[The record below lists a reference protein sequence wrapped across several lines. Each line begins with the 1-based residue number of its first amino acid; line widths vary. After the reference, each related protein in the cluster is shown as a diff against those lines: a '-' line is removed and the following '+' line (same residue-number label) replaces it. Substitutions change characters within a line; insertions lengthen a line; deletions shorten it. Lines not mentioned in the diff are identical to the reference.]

1 MKIGIVG
8 LPYVGKTSLFNALTQ
23 SEAETGTYA
32 AKKGWNIGSV
42 KVPDERLAALAGI
55 FNPKKVTPTNI
66 DYVDVP
72 GVTKG
77 DIALEG
83 LEGLEASVIAE
94 LREVDALVHIVR
106 VFEDDAVP
114 HVDGD
119 VAPKRDIE
127 TIDIELAFAD
137 LGIIDNR
144 LDRLSRELRTQKI
157 PALEHERVVLE
168 RCKDT
173 LEGGTPIREL
183 PLSPE
188 DERAIRG
195 YGFLTQKPLLLVLNI
210 GEDELD
216 STEEIRASFA
226 EYAQTRQIEIITLSA
241 RLEMELARLDAEDA
255 EIFRTEMGLSESAPA
270 QVIEAS
276 YRTLELI
283 TFFTVVSDQLQ
294 AWTLKNG
301 MTALDAAAAIHTDM
315 ARGFI
320 RAETIHWADLV
331 DCESLTKARDDGL
344 LRLEGKDYI
353 VSDGDVLTIRF
364 NV

>member
-23 SEAETGTYA
+23 SEAETGTYTG
-32 AKKGWNIGSV
+32 KKGWNVGSV
-42 KVPDERLAALAGI
+42 KIPDERLAALAGV
-55 FNPKKVTPTNI
+55 FNPKRVTATSIN
-66 DYVDVP
+66 YVDIA
-72 GVTKG
+72 GVSKG

-83 LEGLEASVIAE
+83 LETGVIAE
-94 LREVDALVHIVR
+94 LREVDALAHIVR

-119 VAPKRDIE
+119 VDPKRDIE

-144 LDRLSRELRTQKI
+144 LNRLDRELRTQKI
-157 PALEHERVVLE
+157 PELEHERLVLE
-168 RCKDT
+168 GCKDA
-173 LEGGTPIREL
+173 LEAGTAIREL
-183 PLSPE
+183 PLAPE

-216 STEEIRASFA
+216 SAEKVRASLGA
-226 EYAQTRQIEIITLSA
+226 SERHTEIITLSA
-241 RLEMELARLDAEDA
+241 RLEMELAQLDAEEA
-255 EIFRTEMGLSESAPA
+255 ALFRTEIGLTESVLAR
-270 QVIEAS
+270 VIDAS
-276 YRTLELI
+276 YRTLGLI
-283 TFFTVVSDQLQ
+283 TFFTVVSDELR

-301 MTALDAAAAIHTDM
+301 MTALDAAGTIHTDM

-320 RAETIHWADLV
+320 RAETIDWADLV
-331 DCESLTKARDDGL
+331 NCGSLIKARDNGL
-344 LRLEGKDYI
+344 LRLEGKDYL

>member
-32 AKKGWNIGSV
+32 VKKGWNAGSV
-42 KVPDERLAALAGI
+42 KVPDERLTALAEV
-55 FNPKKVTPTNI
+55 FNPNRVTPTSI
-66 DYVDVP
+66 DYVDIA
-72 GVTKG
+72 GVSKG

-83 LEGLEASVIAE
+83 LETGVIAE
-94 LREVDALVHIVR
+94 LREVDALAHIVR
-106 VFEDDAVP
+106 VFEDDTVP

-119 VAPKRDIE
+119 VDPNRDIE

-144 LDRLSRELRTQKI
+144 LDRLNRELRTQKI
-157 PALEHERVVLE
+157 PALEHERTVLE
-168 RCKDT
+168 RCKSA

-183 PLSPE
+183 PLPFD
-188 DERAIRG
+188 DERSIRG

-210 GEDELD
+210 SEDGLEGA
-216 STEEIRASFA
+216 EEVRSSFA
-226 EYAQTRQIEIITLSA
+226 EYAQKQQIEIITLSA
-241 RLEMELARLDAEDA
+241 RLEMELAQLDAEDA
-255 EIFRTEMGLSESAPA
+255 EIFRTEMGLT
-270 QVIEAS
+270 EAALAGVVATS
-276 YRTLELI
+276 YRALGLV
-283 TFFTVVSDQLQ
+283 TFFTVVSDELR
-294 AWTLKNG
+294 AWTLKAG
-301 MTALDAAAAIHTDM
+301 MTALDAAGAIHTDM

-320 RAETIHWADLV
+320 RAEAIQWADLV
-331 DCESLTKARDDGL
+331 ACEGLAQAKDSGL
-344 LRLEGKDYI
+344 LRLEGKDYV

>member
-23 SEAETGTYA
+23 SDAETGTYT
-32 AKKGWNIGSV
+32 AKKGWNVGSV
-42 KVPDERLAALAGI
+42 KVPDERLAALAEV
-55 FNPKKVTPTNI
+55 FKPKRVTPTSI
-66 DYVDVP
+66 DYVDIA
-72 GVTKG
+72 GVSKG

-83 LEGLEASVIAE
+83 LEAGVIAE
-94 LREVDALVHIVR
+94 LREVDALAHIVR

-119 VAPKRDIE
+119 VNSERDIE

-144 LDRLSRELRTQKI
+144 LDRLGRELRTQKI
-157 PALEHERVVLE
+157 PALEYEQAVLE
-168 RCKDT
+168 RCKGA
-173 LEGGTPIREL
+173 LEGGTAIREL
-183 PLSPE
+183 PLTPE

-210 GEDELD
+210 GEDQLD
-216 STEEIRASFA
+216 GAEEIRASFA
-226 EYAQTRQIEIITLSA
+226 ASERENEIITLSA
-241 RLEMELARLDAEDA
+241 RLEMELARLDAEEA
-255 EIFRTEMGLSESAPA
+255 ELFRTEMGLDESALA
-270 QVIEAS
+270 RVIDTS
-276 YRTLELI
+276 YRTFGLV
-283 TFFTVVSDQLQ
+283 TFFTVVSDELR
-294 AWTLKNG
+294 AWTLKGG
-301 MTALDAAAAIHTDM
+301 MTALDAADAIHTDM

-331 DCESLTKARDDGL
+331 DCGSLTAARDNGL
-344 LRLEGKDYI
+344 LRLEGKDYV

>member
-32 AKKGWNIGSV
+32 TKKGWNVGSV
-42 KVPDERLAALAGI
+42 KVPDERLAGLTEV
-55 FNPKKVTPTNI
+55 FTPKKVTPTSI
-66 DYVDVP
+66 DYVDVA
-72 GVTKG
+72 GVSKG
-77 DIALEG
+77 DIALQ
-83 LEGLEASVIAE
+83 GLEAGVIAE
-94 LREVDALVHIVR
+94 LREVDALAHIVR

-119 VAPKRDIE
+119 VDPKRDIE

-144 LDRLSRELRTQKI
+144 LDRLSRELRTQKN
-157 PALEHERVVLE
+157 PVLEHERVVLE
-168 RCKDT
+168 QSKAA
-173 LEGGTPIREL
+173 LEGGTAIREL

-195 YGFLTQKPLLLVLNI
+195 YGLLTQKPLLLILNI
-210 GEDELD
+210 GEEGLERA
-216 STEEIRASFA
+216 EEVRSSFA
-226 EYAQTRQIEIITLSA
+226 EYAQNRQIEIITLSA
-241 RLEMELARLDAEDA
+241 RLEMELTQLDAEDA
-255 EIFRTEMGLSESAPA
+255 EIFRAEMGLNESALA
-270 QVIEAS
+270 WVIDAS
-276 YRTLELI
+276 YRALGLI
-283 TFFTVVSDQLQ
+283 TFFTVVSDELR
-294 AWTLKNG
+294 AWTLKAG
-301 MTALDAAAAIHTDM
+301 MTALDAAGTIHTDM

-320 RAETIHWADLV
+320 RAEAIQWADLV
-331 DCESLTKARDDGL
+331 DCGGLTKARDNGL
-344 LRLEGKDYI
+344 LRLEGKDYL

>member
-32 AKKGWNIGSV
+32 AKKGWNVGSV
-42 KVPDERLAALAGI
+42 KVPDERLAALSEV
-55 FNPKKVTPTNI
+55 FNPKRVTPTSI
-66 DYVDVP
+66 DYVDVA
-72 GVTKG
+72 GVSKG

-83 LEGLEASVIAE
+83 LEAGVIAE
-94 LREVDALVHIVR
+94 LREVDALAHIVR

-119 VAPKRDIE
+119 VDPKRDIE

-144 LDRLSRELRTQKI
+144 LNRLDRELRTQKI
-157 PALEHERVVLE
+157 PALEHEHVVLE
-168 RCKDT
+168 GCKDA
-173 LEGGTPIREL
+173 LEGGTAIREL
-183 PLSPE
+183 SLSPE

-216 STEEIRASFA
+216 SAEEIRANFA
-226 EYAQTRQIEIITLSA
+226 ASERQIEIITLSA
-241 RLEMELARLDAEDA
+241 KLEMELARLDAEEA
-255 EIFRTEMGLSESAPA
+255 ELFRTEMGLNESALA
-270 QVIEAS
+270 RVIDVS
-276 YRTLELI
+276 YRTLGLI
-283 TFFTVVSDQLQ
+283 TFFTVVSDELR

-301 MTALDAAAAIHTDM
+301 RTALDAAAAIHTDM

-320 RAETIHWADLV
+320 RAETIHWADLAA
-331 DCESLTKARDDGL
+331 CGSLTQARDNGL
-344 LRLEGKDYI
+344 LRLEGKDYL

>member
-1 MKIGIVG
+1 MKIGVVG

-23 SEAETGTYA
+23 SDAETGTYT
-32 AKKGWNIGSV
+32 AKKGWNVGSV
-42 KVPDERLAALAGI
+42 KVPDERLAALAEV
-55 FNPKKVTPTNI
+55 FNPKRVTPTSIN
-66 DYVDVP
+66 YVDIA
-72 GVTKG
+72 GVSKG

-83 LEGLEASVIAE
+83 LETGVIAE
-94 LREVDALVHIVR
+94 LREVDALAHIVR

-119 VAPKRDIE
+119 VDPKRDIE

-137 LGIIDNR
+137 LSIIDSR
-144 LDRLSRELRTQKI
+144 LDRLNRELRTQKI
-157 PALEHERVVLE
+157 LALEHERVVLE
-168 RCKDT
+168 RCKVA
-173 LEGGTPIREL
+173 LEAGTAIRQL
-183 PLSPE
+183 QLTPE

-216 STEEIRASFA
+216 NAEEICSNFAAS
-226 EYAQTRQIEIITLSA
+226 EPQIEIITLSA
-241 RLEMELARLDAEDA
+241 RLEMELARLDPEEAEL
-255 EIFRTEMGLSESAPA
+255 FRTEMGLDESALA
-270 QVIEAS
+270 RVIDAS
-276 YRTLELI
+276 YRTLGLI
-283 TFFTVVSDQLQ
+283 TFFTVVSDELR

-301 MTALDAAAAIHTDM
+301 MTALDAAGTIHTDM

-320 RAETIHWADLV
+320 RAETIDWTDLV
-331 DCESLTKARDDGL
+331 GCGSLTEARDNGL
-344 LRLEGKDYI
+344 LRLEGKDYA

>member
-32 AKKGWNIGSV
+32 AKKGWNVGSV
-42 KVPDERLAALAGI
+42 KVPDERLGALAEI
-55 FNPKKVTPTNI
+55 FNPKRVTPTSI
-66 DYVDVP
+66 DYVDIA
-72 GVTKG
+72 GVSKG

-83 LEGLEASVIAE
+83 LEAGVIAE
-94 LREVDALVHIVR
+94 LREVDALAHIVR

-119 VAPKRDIE
+119 VDPKRDIE

-144 LDRLSRELRTQKI
+144 LNRLDRELRTQKI
-157 PALEHERVVLE
+157 PALEHERAVLE
-168 RCKDT
+168 GCKGA
-173 LEGGTPIREL
+173 LEGGTAIREL
-183 PLSPE
+183 SLSPE

-216 STEEIRASFA
+216 SAEEIRAKFA
-226 EYAQTRQIEIITLSA
+226 ASERQTEIITLSA

-255 EIFRTEMGLSESAPA
+255 EIFRAEMELNESALA
-270 QVIEAS
+270 RVIDAS
-276 YRTLELI
+276 YRTLGLI
-283 TFFTVVSDQLQ
+283 TFFTVVSDELR
-294 AWTLKNG
+294 AWTLREG
-301 MTALDAAAAIHTDM
+301 MTTLDAAGTIHTDM

-331 DCESLTKARDDGL
+331 DCGSLTQARDDGL
-344 LRLEGKDYI
+344 LRLEGKDYV
-353 VSDGDVLTIRF
+353 VSDGDALTIRF

>member
-32 AKKGWNIGSV
+32 GKKGANVGSV
-42 KVPDERLAALAGI
+42 KVLDERLTALAEV
-55 FNPKKVTPTNI
+55 FNPKRVTPTSI
-66 DYVDVP
+66 DYVDIA
-72 GVTKG
+72 GVSKG

-83 LEGLEASVIAE
+83 LETGAIAE
-94 LREVDALVHIVR
+94 LREVDALAHVVR
-106 VFEDDAVP
+106 VFEDDTVP

-119 VAPKRDIE
+119 VNPKRDIG

-144 LDRLSRELRTQKI
+144 LDRLDRELRTQKI
-157 PALEHERVVLE
+157 PALEHERSVLE
-168 RCKDT
+168 RCKNA
-173 LEGGTPIREL
+173 LEDGTAIREL
-183 PLSPE
+183 RLSPE
-188 DERAIRG
+188 DERSIRG

-210 GEDELD
+210 GEDEL
-216 STEEIRASFA
+216 EGAEAIRASFA
-226 EYAQTRQIEIITLSA
+226 ASERQIEIITLSA
-241 RLEMELARLDAEDA
+241 RLEMELGGLDAEDA
-255 EIFRTEMGLSESAPA
+255 EIFRVEMGLDESALA
-270 QVIEAS
+270 RVIDVS
-276 YRTLELI
+276 YRTLGLV
-283 TFFTVVSDQLQ
+283 TFFTVGSDELR
-294 AWTLKNG
+294 AWTLKRG

-320 RAETIHWADLV
+320 RAEAVHWADLV
-331 DCESLTKARDDGL
+331 DCEGLTEARDVGL
-344 LRLEGKDYI
+344 LRLEGKDYL

>member
-32 AKKGWNIGSV
+32 AKKGWNVGSV
-42 KVPDERLAALAGI
+42 KVPDERLAALAEV
-55 FNPKKVTPTNI
+55 FTPKRITPTSI
-66 DYVDVP
+66 DYVDIA
-72 GVTKG
+72 GVSKG

-83 LEGLEASVIAE
+83 LEAGVIAE
-94 LREVDALVHIVR
+94 LRQVDALAHIVR

-119 VAPKRDIE
+119 VDPKRDIE

-144 LDRLSRELRTQKI
+144 LNRLDRELRTQKI

-168 RCKDT
+168 GCKAA
-173 LEGGTPIREL
+173 LEGGTAIREL
-183 PLSPE
+183 PLSAE

-216 STEEIRASFA
+216 SAEEIRANFA
-226 EYAQTRQIEIITLSA
+226 ASERQIEIITLSA
-241 RLEMELARLDAEDA
+241 KLEMELARLDAEEA
-255 EIFRTEMGLSESAPA
+255 ELFRTEMGLNESALA
-270 QVIEAS
+270 RVIDAS
-276 YRTLELI
+276 YRTLGLI
-283 TFFTVVSDQLQ
+283 TFFTVVSDELR
-294 AWTLKNG
+294 AWTLKEG
-301 MTALDAAAAIHTDM
+301 MTALDAAGTIHTDI

-331 DCESLTKARDDGL
+331 DCGSLTKARDNGL
-344 LRLEGKDYI
+344 LRLEGKDYL
-353 VSDGDVLTIRF
+353 VSDGDALTIRF

>member
-32 AKKGWNIGSV
+32 AKKGWNVSSV
-42 KVPDERLAALAGI
+42 KVPDERLGALAEV
-55 FNPKKVTPTNI
+55 FNPKRVTPTSI
-66 DYVDVP
+66 DYVDIA
-72 GVTKG
+72 GVSKG

-83 LEGLEASVIAE
+83 LEAGVIAE
-94 LREVDALVHIVR
+94 LRQVDALAHIVR

-119 VAPKRDIE
+119 VDPKRDIE
-127 TIDIELAFAD
+127 TIDMELAFAD

-144 LDRLSRELRTQKI
+144 LNRLDRELRTQKI
-157 PALEHERVVLE
+157 PALEHERMVLE
-168 RCKDT
+168 GCKAA
-173 LEGGTPIREL
+173 LEGGTAIREL
-183 PLSPE
+183 SLSPE

-216 STEEIRASFA
+216 SAEEICANFAAS
-226 EYAQTRQIEIITLSA
+226 ERQVEIITLSA
-241 RLEMELARLDAEDA
+241 KLEMELARLDAEEA
-255 EIFRTEMGLSESAPA
+255 ELFRTEMGLNESALA
-270 QVIEAS
+270 RMIDAS
-276 YRTLELI
+276 YRTLGLI
-283 TFFTVVSDQLQ
+283 TFFTVVSDELR
-294 AWTLKNG
+294 AWTLKEG
-301 MTALDAAAAIHTDM
+301 MTALDAAGTIHTDM

-331 DCESLTKARDDGL
+331 DCGSLTKARDNGL
-344 LRLEGKDYI
+344 LRLEGKDYL
-353 VSDGDVLTIRF
+353 VSDGDALTIRF
-364 NV
+364 NI

>member
-32 AKKGWNIGSV
+32 AKKGWNVGSV
-42 KVPDERLAALAGI
+42 KVPDERLGALAEI
-55 FNPKKVTPTNI
+55 FNPKRVTPTSI
-66 DYVDVP
+66 DYVDIA
-72 GVTKG
+72 GVSKG

-83 LEGLEASVIAE
+83 LEAGVIAE
-94 LREVDALVHIVR
+94 LREVDALAHIVR

-119 VAPKRDIE
+119 VDPKRDIE

-144 LDRLSRELRTQKI
+144 LNRLDRELRTQKI
-157 PALEHERVVLE
+157 PALEHERAVLE
-168 RCKDT
+168 GCKGA
-173 LEGGTPIREL
+173 LEGGTAIREL
-183 PLSPE
+183 SLSPE

-216 STEEIRASFA
+216 SAAEIRAKFA
-226 EYAQTRQIEIITLSA
+226 ASERQTEIITLSA

-255 EIFRTEMGLSESAPA
+255 EIFRAEMELNESALA
-270 QVIEAS
+270 RVIDAS
-276 YRTLELI
+276 YRTLGLI
-283 TFFTVVSDQLQ
+283 TFFTVVSDELR
-294 AWTLKNG
+294 AWTLKEG
-301 MTALDAAAAIHTDM
+301 MTTLDAAGTIHTDM

-331 DCESLTKARDDGL
+331 DCGSLTQARDDGL
-344 LRLEGKDYI
+344 LRLEGKDYV
-353 VSDGDVLTIRF
+353 VSDGDALTIRF

>member
-32 AKKGWNIGSV
+32 AKKGWNVGSV
-42 KVPDERLAALAGI
+42 KVPDERLGALAEI
-55 FNPKKVTPTNI
+55 FNPKRVTPTSI
-66 DYVDVP
+66 DYVDIA
-72 GVTKG
+72 GVSKG

-83 LEGLEASVIAE
+83 LEAGIIAE
-94 LREVDALVHIVR
+94 LREVDALAHIVR

-119 VAPKRDIE
+119 VDPKRDIE

-144 LDRLSRELRTQKI
+144 LNRLDRELRTQKI
-157 PALEHERVVLE
+157 PALEHERAVLE
-168 RCKDT
+168 GCKGA
-173 LEGGTPIREL
+173 LEGGTAIREL
-183 PLSPE
+183 SLSPE

-216 STEEIRASFA
+216 SAAEIRAKFA
-226 EYAQTRQIEIITLSA
+226 ASERQTEIITLSA
-241 RLEMELARLDAEDA
+241 RLEMELARLDAEDV
-255 EIFRTEMGLSESAPA
+255 EIFRAEMELNESALA
-270 QVIEAS
+270 RVIDAS
-276 YRTLELI
+276 YRTLGLI
-283 TFFTVVSDQLQ
+283 TFFTVVSDELR
-294 AWTLKNG
+294 AWTLKEG
-301 MTALDAAAAIHTDM
+301 MTTLDAAGTIHTDM

-331 DCESLTKARDDGL
+331 DCGSLTQARDDGL
-344 LRLEGKDYI
+344 LRLEGKDYV
-353 VSDGDVLTIRF
+353 VSDGDALTIRF

>member
-32 AKKGWNIGSV
+32 AKKGWNVGSV
-42 KVPDERLAALAGI
+42 RVPDERLAALAEV
-55 FNPKKVTPTNI
+55 FKPKRLTPTSI
-66 DYVDVP
+66 DYVDIA
-72 GVTKG
+72 GVSKG

-83 LEGLEASVIAE
+83 LETGVIAE
-94 LREVDALVHIVR
+94 LREVDALAHIVR

-114 HVDGD
+114 HVDGYVD
-119 VAPKRDIE
+119 PKRDIE

-144 LDRLSRELRTQKI
+144 LDRLNRELRTQKI
-157 PALEHERVVLE
+157 PALEHEHAVLE
-168 RCKDT
+168 RCKGA
-173 LEGGTPIREL
+173 LEGGTAIREL
-183 PLSPE
+183 PLSAE

-195 YGFLTQKPLLLVLNI
+195 YGFLTQKPLLLVFNI
-210 GEDELD
+210 GEDELERAED
-216 STEEIRASFA
+216 IRASFA
-226 EYAQTRQIEIITLSA
+226 VSERQIEIIALSA
-241 RLEMELARLDAEDA
+241 RLEMELALLDAEEA
-255 EIFRTEMGLSESAPA
+255 ELFRTEMGLNKSALA
-270 QVIEAS
+270 RVIDTS
-276 YRTLELI
+276 YRALGLI
-283 TFFTVVSDQLQ
+283 TFFTVVSDELR
-294 AWTLKNG
+294 AWTLKAG

-320 RAETIHWADLV
+320 RAETIHWKDLE
-331 DCESLTKARDDGL
+331 DCGGLTEARDNGL
-344 LRLEGKDYI
+344 LRLEGKDYL

>member
-23 SEAETGTYA
+23 SDAEIGTYA
-32 AKKGWNIGSV
+32 TKKGWNVGSV
-42 KVPDERLAALAGI
+42 KVPDERLAALAEV
-55 FNPKKVTPTNI
+55 FTPKRVTPTSI
-66 DYVDVP
+66 DYVDIA
-72 GVTKG
+72 GVSKG

-83 LEGLEASVIAE
+83 LEAGMIAE
-94 LREVDALVHIVR
+94 LREVDALAHIVR

-114 HVDGD
+114 HVDGTVD
-119 VAPKRDIE
+119 PKRDVE

-137 LGIIDNR
+137 LRIIDNR

-157 PALEHERVVLE
+157 PALEHERAVLE
-168 RCKDT
+168 RCKNA
-173 LEGGTPIREL
+173 LEGGTAICEV
-183 PLSPE
+183 PLAPE

-210 GEDELD
+210 GEDQLEGAED
-216 STEEIRASFA
+216 IRTRFV
-226 EYAQTRQIEIITLSA
+226 EYAQKRQIESITLSA
-241 RLEMELARLDAEDA
+241 RLEMELAQLDAEDA
-255 EIFRTEMGLSESAPA
+255 EIFRNEMGLDESALA
-270 QVIEAS
+270 RMVDAS
-276 YRTLELI
+276 YGTLGLL
-283 TFFTVVSDQLQ
+283 TFFTVVSDELR
-294 AWTLKNG
+294 AWTLKAG

-320 RAETIHWADLV
+320 RAEAIHWADLV
-331 DCESLTKARDDGL
+331 DCDGLTKARDNGL
-344 LRLEGKDYI
+344 LRLEGKDYP

>member
-32 AKKGWNIGSV
+32 AKKGWNVGSV
-42 KVPDERLAALAGI
+42 KVPDERLGALAEI
-55 FNPKKVTPTNI
+55 FNPKRVTPTSI
-66 DYVDVP
+66 DYVDIA
-72 GVTKG
+72 GVSKG

-83 LEGLEASVIAE
+83 LEAGVIAE
-94 LREVDALVHIVR
+94 LREVDALAHIVR

-114 HVDGD
+114 HVDGNVD
-119 VAPKRDIE
+119 PKRDIE

-144 LDRLSRELRTQKI
+144 LNRLDRELRTQKI
-157 PALEHERVVLE
+157 PALEHERAVLE
-168 RCKDT
+168 GCKGA
-173 LEGGTPIREL
+173 LEGGTAIREL
-183 PLSPE
+183 SLSPE

-216 STEEIRASFA
+216 SAAEIRAKFA
-226 EYAQTRQIEIITLSA
+226 ASERQTEIITLSA

-255 EIFRTEMGLSESAPA
+255 EIFRAEMELNESALA
-270 QVIEAS
+270 RVIDAS
-276 YRTLELI
+276 YRTLGLI
-283 TFFTVVSDQLQ
+283 TFFTVVSDELR
-294 AWTLKNG
+294 AWTLKEG
-301 MTALDAAAAIHTDM
+301 MTTLDAAGTIHTDM

-331 DCESLTKARDDGL
+331 DCGSLTQARDDGL
-344 LRLEGKDYI
+344 LRLEGKDYV
-353 VSDGDVLTIRF
+353 VSDGDALTIRF

>member
-32 AKKGWNIGSV
+32 GKKGANVSSV
-42 KVPDERLAALAGI
+42 KVPDERLTALAEV
-55 FNPKKVTPTNI
+55 FNPKRVTPTSI
-66 DYVDVP
+66 DYVDIA
-72 GVTKG
+72 GVSKG

-83 LEGLEASVIAE
+83 LETGTIAE
-94 LREVDALVHIVR
+94 LREVDALAHVVR
-106 VFEDDAVP
+106 VFEDDTVP

-119 VAPKRDIE
+119 VNPKRDIE

-144 LDRLSRELRTQKI
+144 LDRLDRELRTQTI
-157 PALEHERVVLE
+157 PALEHERIVLK
-168 RCKDT
+168 RCKEA
-173 LEGGTPIREL
+173 LEGGTAIREL
-183 PLSPE
+183 SLSPE

-210 GEDELD
+210 GEDELEGTD
-216 STEEIRASFA
+216 EIRASVVVS
-226 EYAQTRQIEIITLSA
+226 ERQIETITLSA
-241 RLEMELARLDAEDA
+241 KLEMELGRLDMEEA
-255 EIFRTEMGLSESAPA
+255 EIFRVEMGLEASALA
-270 QVIEAS
+270 RVIDVS
-276 YRTLELI
+276 YRTLGLV
-283 TFFTVVSDQLQ
+283 TFFTVVSDELR
-294 AWTLKNG
+294 AWTLKQG

-320 RAETIHWADLV
+320 RAEAIHWADLV
-331 DCESLTKARDDGL
+331 DCEGLTEARDAGL
-344 LRLEGKDYI
+344 LRLEGKDYL

>member
-8 LPYVGKTSLFNALTQ
+8 LPYVGKTCLFNALTQ

-32 AKKGWNIGSV
+32 TKKGWNVGSV
-42 KVPDERLAALAGI
+42 KVPDERLAALAEV
-55 FNPKKVTPTNI
+55 FNPKRVTPTNI
-66 DYVDVP
+66 DYVDIA
-72 GVTKG
+72 GVSKG

-83 LEGLEASVIAE
+83 LETGIIAE
-94 LREVDALVHIVR
+94 LREVDALAHIVR

-119 VAPKRDIE
+119 VDPKRDIE
-127 TIDIELAFAD
+127 TIDMELAFAD

-157 PALEHERVVLE
+157 PALEHERAVLE
-168 RCKDT
+168 QCKDA
-173 LEGGTPIREL
+173 LEGGTAIREL

-210 GEDELD
+210 GEDELERA
-216 STEEIRASFA
+216 EEIRSSFA
-226 EYAQTRQIEIITLSA
+226 ASEREIEIITLAA
-241 RLEMELARLDAEDA
+241 RLEMELAQLDAEEA
-255 EIFRTEMGLSESAPA
+255 EIFRAEMGLDESALA
-270 QVIEAS
+270 RVIDAS
-276 YRTLELI
+276 YRTLGLV
-283 TFFTVVSDQLQ
+283 TFFTVVSDELR
-294 AWTLKNG
+294 AWTLKAG

-331 DCESLTKARDDGL
+331 DCGSLTKARDNGL
-344 LRLEGKDYI
+344 LRLEGKDY
-353 VSDGDVLTIRF
+353 VVLDGDVLTIRF